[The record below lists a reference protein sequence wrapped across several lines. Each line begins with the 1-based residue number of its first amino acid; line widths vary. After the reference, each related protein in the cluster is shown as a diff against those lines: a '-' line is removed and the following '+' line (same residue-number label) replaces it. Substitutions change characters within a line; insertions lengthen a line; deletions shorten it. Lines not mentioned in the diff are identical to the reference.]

1 MRHNLSRGTAKAIAS
16 RSYAVKGEFM
26 NNYGNEGELKV
37 VLHEWTGTGVRD
49 ISTERALKS
58 DTIFTLTDGNDGKKY
73 IGCVRPEWD
82 MIKDSSK
89 ISDVENKIEGIRC
102 RLAYGPGDYL
112 IFMVI

>member
-1 MRHNLSRGTAKAIAS
+1 M
-16 RSYAVKGEFM
+16 
-26 NNYGNEGELKV
+26 YGYDNADKMKV

-49 ISTERALKS
+49 ISTRALKS